1 MLDFSDPHIW
11 WYLTRA
17 SAMIAWVLLTLTV
30 VWGVL
35 LKTRILRGADNP
47 EWLKV
52 IHRYLSGLALVMILI
67 HIGTLLL
74 DDFIDFGPAD
84 VLIPFASDF
93 EPFALALGILA
104 FYLLLAVS
112 LSALASRWLPERV
125 WKGIH
130 FASYGVVALVAF
142 HSGLVGTDVG
152 TPWYTA
158 ISLILITTT
167 VLVAIVRVV
176 IAGRA
181 RPTPR
186 KTTPMS
192 PTTTPLAVPAG
203 GGTFLARVVDRQD
216 HGPDIAEF
224 ILTPLDSGCELE
236 WEAGAHLTLHLPE
249 GLERQYSLAG
259 DPAEQ
264 HTLVLGVL
272 NTHGPG
278 GGSSWIHDN
287 LKEGDTIVCSVGSN
301 HFGLKPSPR
310 YQFIA
315 SGIGITALRSM
326 LFSLPA
332 HREWSLIYVGRSRD
346 RMLFS
351 EELVHEYGDR
361 ITLWVTEESGSRPPL
376 EDLIDPLA
384 EVYACGSESLLERV
398 EHSVAPRRLH
408 LERFTPQK
416 RSSTTNLNS
425 FQVVAHQSGTKL
437 QVTGSESV
445 LDAIVSAGVPLAA
458 SCKRGV
464 CGSCEVR
471 VLEGT
476 PEHLDSVMSDAD
488 KDDLGVMYPCVSR
501 SLTPVLTLDI

>member
-84 VLIPFASDF
+84 VLVPFASSF

-130 FASYGVVALVAF
+130 YASYGAVALVAF

-186 KTTPMS
+186 KSTSMS
-192 PTTTPLAVPAG
+192 PTATPLAVPAG
-203 GGTFLARVVDRQD
+203 GGTFLARVVDRNN
-216 HGPDIAEF
+216 HSAEIAEF
-224 ILTPLDSGCELE
+224 ILTPVDSSLELD
-236 WEAGAHLTLHLPE
+236 WEAGSHLTLHLPD
-249 GLERQYSLAG
+249 GMERQYSLAG

-264 HTLVLGVL
+264 NTLVLAVL
-272 NTHGPG
+272 NTGGVG
-278 GGSSWIHDN
+278 GGSEWIHKN
-287 LKEGDTIVCSVGSN
+287 LSAGDTIVCDIPRN
-301 HFGLKPSPR
+301 HFPLKPAPR
-310 YQFIA
+310 YQFVA

-326 LFSLPA
+326 LASLPPT
-332 HREWSLIYVGRSRD
+332 RTWSLLYIGQSATRMVFVEQLVRD
-346 RMLFS
+346 
-351 EELVHEYGDR
+351 YGEK
-361 ITLWVTEESGSRPPL
+361 VTIWDTSVRGTRPLL
-376 EDLIDPLA
+376 ENIIDPLA
-384 EVYACGSESLLERV
+384 EVYACGSETLLASIEQN
-398 EHSVAPRRLH
+398 VAPRRLH
-408 LERFTPQK
+408 IERFAPRQ
-416 RSSTTNLNS
+416 RVPSSTRDHFT
-425 FQVVAHQSGTKL
+425 VITEQSGVDITVTKN
-437 QVTGSESV
+437 ESL
-445 LDAIVSAGVPLAA
+445 LDALQAAGLPLEG

-464 CGSCEVR
+464 CGSCEVQ
-471 VLEGT
+471 VLAGT
-476 PEHLDSVMSDAD
+476 PDHLDSVMSDAD
-488 KDDLGVMYPCVSR
+488 KDELGIMYPCVSR
-501 SLTPVLTLDI
+501 SRTSTLTLEL